1 MSEDRSL
8 TVLAIDFGLA
18 RTGVAIGNTITG
30 GARPLETIQTEQND
44 VRFGRIAELVA
55 EWQPDLFVIGL
66 PLDPRGA
73 DTPLSRRVRRF
84 GNQLGGRFGLPVEF
98 VDERHSSAIAEDAL
112 KTGRD
117 EKARIDAAAA
127 AVILQAWLDQRP

>member
-1 MSEDRSL
+1 MSEARSL

-18 RTGVAIGNTITG
+18 RTGVAIGNTVTG
-30 GARPLETIQTEQND
+30 GARPLETIQTDQND
-44 VRFGRIAELVA
+44 ARFRRIAELVA
-55 EWQPDLFVIGL
+55 EWQPEMFVVGL
-66 PLDPRGA
+66 PLDSQGG
-73 DTPLSRRVRRF
+73 DTALTRRVRRF

-98 VDERHSSAIAEDAL
+98 TDERYSSAIAEEAL

-117 EKARIDAAAA
+117 EKARLDAAAA